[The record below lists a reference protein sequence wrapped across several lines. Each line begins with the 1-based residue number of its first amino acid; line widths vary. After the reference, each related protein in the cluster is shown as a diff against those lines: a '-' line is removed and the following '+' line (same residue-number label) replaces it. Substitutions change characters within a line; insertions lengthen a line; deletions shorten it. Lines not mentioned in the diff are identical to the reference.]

1 MASVGSALGVGSGLE
16 LSTLLTNLM
25 AAEKVPLTKLQA
37 QATSAQTKISAL
49 GQLKSSLSSLLTAA
63 AGLTPEK
70 FTGLVG
76 SSSDSS
82 VAFITADNKAG
93 KISHKLDVTSLAQ
106 AEKAVSGALAS
117 DAQLNTGTLT
127 FTLGKVENGSF
138 VAGEAEAKSVV
149 IDASNNTMSGLR
161 DAINKAEMGVT
172 ASLVTDGTG
181 SRLVLTSTTTG
192 AANAFQVTSADSG
205 TGGTRSLDFFD
216 YDPATAP
223 SYSSGGSPTGMS
235 RLQAGADAQFKL
247 DGMEVTSATN
257 TVTSVLDGVT
267 ITLQKSGTTTIATNP
282 SPSGGAAA
290 LQSLVTAYN
299 AFLNVASALSAN
311 APSDTRGK
319 AGATGPL
326 AGDGLV
332 RDLTARMRNEVFSPM
347 QGATGPYTTLASLG
361 VGFDQD
367 GALTLDTDKFN
378 KAMAADPGAVSRLF
392 TPQPFGEGSQS
403 LVERFTAQL
412 SPYTDSKGV
421 IDSRT
426 DGLKSTIKTLET
438 QQTQMSNRL
447 EEIEARYRRQFT
459 ALDSMLT
466 QLNNTGSF
474 LTQQIEAL
482 KNLNK

>member
-16 LSTLLTNLM
+16 LSTLLSNLM

-63 AGLTPEK
+63 SGLTPEK

-149 IDASNNTMSGLR
+149 IDATNNTMSGLR
-161 DAINKAEMGVT
+161 DAINKAELGVT
-172 ASLVTDGTG
+172 ASLVTDDSG

-192 AANAFQVTSADSG
+192 AANDFQVTSSDS
-205 TGGTRSLDFFD
+205 RSLDFFD
-216 YDPATAP
+216 YAPATAP
-223 SYSSGGSPTGMS
+223 SYSSGGSPAGMS

-299 AFLNVASALSAN
+299 SFLNVAAALSAN
-311 APSDTRGK
+311 APSETRGK

-332 RDLTARMRNEVFSPM
+332 RDLTSRMRNEVFSPM
-347 QGATGPYTTLASLG
+347 QGATGAYTTLASLG

-378 KAMAADPGAVSRLF
+378 KAMAADPNAVSKLF

-438 QQTQMSNRL
+438 QQNQMSNRL
-447 EEIEARYRRQFT
+447 EQIEARYRRQFT